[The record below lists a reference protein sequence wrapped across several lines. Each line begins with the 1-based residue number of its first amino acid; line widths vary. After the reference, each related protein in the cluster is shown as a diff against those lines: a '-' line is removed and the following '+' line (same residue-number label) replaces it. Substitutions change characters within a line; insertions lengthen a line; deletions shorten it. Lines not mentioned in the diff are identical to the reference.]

1 MKEHKY
7 DASNIK
13 ILGGVEAVRKRPDM
27 YIGDRGS
34 GGLHH
39 LVYEV
44 LDNSIDE
51 ALAGYCDNVSVRIY
65 PDGSCE
71 VEDNGRGIPV
81 EAHKEAKISALEVV
95 LTKLHAGGKFD
106 SDSYKV
112 AGGLHGVGV
121 SVVNALSEWLE
132 ADVYRDGKH
141 YHFESVRGVGKG
153 AVKEIG
159 PINKRGTKITFKPDE
174 EIFGDTEFAY
184 DTLLKRVREL
194 AYLNAGL
201 RIALR
206 DDRNKKKE
214 MFIFHDGIKAF
225 VKHLN
230 EGKETLHNDVIY
242 LAREDPKA
250 TMSCEVAMQ
259 YNDGYTENV
268 LVFANNICN
277 VDGGTHLSGF
287 KTALTRTMN
296 YYARSNNLL
305 KNGQAT
311 TGEDL
316 REGLTAVVAVKL
328 ANPHFE
334 AQTKVRLTNP
344 EVGSFVETT
353 VNEQLGHFLEEHPA
367 EAKRIL
373 NKAIQAAAAR
383 EAARKARELTRR
395 KGALSTSSLPGKLW
409 DCASKEKAAT
419 EIFIVEGD
427 SAGGSAKAGRDRNIQ
442 AILPLKGKILNVEKA
457 RLEKMLAH
465 EEIRTI
471 ISALGTGIGTDEFNL
486 DRCRYGKIILM
497 TDADVDGAHIRTLLL
512 TFFFRQMPQ
521 LFLESMIYIAQ
532 PPLYEIKVKGKKKSE
547 YILNENQMRK
557 RMIDRGLEGTELVIR
572 DGKKGEKSK
581 KSRGGRASPVKGK
594 TATSNGNGVREVS
607 DEELA
612 KLVKI
617 LAEAERIIT
626 VLSRRGINFAEFV
639 KAYYDGNQL
648 PCFRICIED
657 QEEIYYKRDAY
668 EKRLDELKERIKAL
682 AEGEEEESIVAEELH
697 EVGRINRIN
706 EQLKK
711 QFGLDL
717 EDFILK
723 TAKPVFRTTRDNGRS
738 VTTEELS
745 DEAVPTKFQLINGPD
760 KYEIASL
767 GDICASIRQMGGKE
781 IEIKRFKGLGEMNA
795 EQLWE
800 TTMNPQTRTLLRVA
814 LDDAGETD
822 RLFSILM
829 GDDVEKRR
837 NFIRDHAMEVQNLD
851 V

>member
-1 MKEHKY
+1 MKDHRY

-13 ILGGVEAVRKRPDM
+13 ILGGIEAVRKRPDM

-34 GGLHH
+34 GGPHH

-51 ALAGYCDNVSVRIY
+51 ALAGFCDNVSVHIS
-65 PDGSCE
+65 PDGSCT
-71 VEDNGRGIPV
+71 VEDNGRGIPI
-81 EAHKEAKISALEVV
+81 EKHKEAKTSALEVV

-121 SVVNALSEWLE
+121 CVVNALSEWLE

-141 YHFESVRGVGKG
+141 YHFECVRGVRKG
-153 AVKEIG
+153 PVKEIG
-159 PINKRGTKITFKPDE
+159 PVNKRGTKIAFKPDE

-184 DTLLKRVREL
+184 DTLLKRIREM

-201 RIALR
+201 RITFR
-206 DDRNKKKE
+206 DDRDNKKEVFKFDE
-214 MFIFHDGIKAF
+214 GIKAF

-230 EGKETLHNDVIY
+230 EAKETLHKDVIY
-242 LAREDPKA
+242 LSREDSEA
-250 TMSCEVAMQ
+250 MLSCEVAMQ

-268 LVFANNICN
+268 LVFANNILN
-277 VDGGTHLSGF
+277 IDGGTHLSGF

-395 KGALSTSSLPGKLW
+395 KGALSTTNLPGKLW
-409 DCASKEKAAT
+409 DCASKEKAST

-465 EEIRTI
+465 DEIRTI

-486 DRCRYGKIILM
+486 GRCRYGKIILM

-512 TFFFRQMPQ
+512 TFFFRQMQ
-521 LFLESMIYIAQ
+521 ELFLNDMIYIAQ
-532 PPLYEIKVKGKKKSE
+532 PPLYEIRVKGKKKSE
-547 YILNENQMRK
+547 YILSENEMRK
-557 RMIDRGLEGTELVIR
+557 QMIARGLEGTELIIR
-572 DGKKGEKSK
+572 DGKGKKAKKGKSK
-581 KSRGGRASPVKGK
+581 KAQ
-594 TATSNGNGVREVS
+594 EVS
-607 DEELA
+607 GKELTE
-612 KLVKI
+612 LVKT
-617 LAEAERIIT
+617 LAEAERIIG

-639 KAYYDGNQL
+639 RAYYDGNQL
-648 PCFRICIED
+648 PCFRICVED
-657 QEEIYYKRDAY
+657 QEEIYYERDAY
-668 EKRLDELKERIKAL
+668 EKRLDGLKGRIKAL

-697 EVGRINRIN
+697 EVGRINQIS

-717 EDFILK
+717 KDFLLRP
-723 TAKPVFRTTRDNGRS
+723 AKSISG
-738 VTTEELS
+738 
-745 DEAVPTKFQLINGPD
+745 EAVPTRFQLITGAD
-760 KYEIASL
+760 KYEVASL
-767 GDICASIRQMGGKE
+767 GDICASIRQIGGKG
-781 IEIKRFKGLGEMNA
+781 IDIKRFKGLGEMNA

-800 TTMNPQTRTLLRVA
+800 TTMNPETRTLLRVS

-829 GDDVEKRR
+829 GGDVEKRR
-837 NFIRDHAMEVQNLD
+837 NFIRDHALEVQNLD